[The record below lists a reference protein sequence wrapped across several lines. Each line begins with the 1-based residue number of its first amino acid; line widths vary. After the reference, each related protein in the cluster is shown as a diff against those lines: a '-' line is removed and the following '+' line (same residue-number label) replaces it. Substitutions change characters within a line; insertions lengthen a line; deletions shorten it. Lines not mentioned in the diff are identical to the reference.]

1 MQRLNIPL
9 DRSIHA
15 TRPYR
20 RVVWLLAL
28 ITPPLAAFFMA
39 GWWFER
45 TDIGTMVPEGTEL
58 VVRLQPGK
66 NGWGPVLQA
75 IGHLTAIS
83 DRALTL
89 RTLASYSA
97 GEIIIYVD
105 KTGRRSAA
113 IRTKE
118 SQIPHTLLDTYGIAV
133 QASGSGLIVLT
144 DRLRPTEK
152 ISLPRPSPWIGRG
165 RIGVIYLKTD
175 GDWEA
180 GTITASKEG
189 WSIRLPRQSLPK
201 NQLSRLP
208 TGTVA
213 FLATPVSTTE
223 IEISGVTERMESIL
237 APFELPSLDL
247 FGKELL
253 KNEGGIAIVKHE
265 NTFAFLLGGK
275 GANLG
280 EAEWGNI
287 LRAAAAFQ
295 HPKTQPW
302 TLSDGTK
309 AEEIRVDPSTVTL
322 EERTVLGSKVLQARP
337 TPTETLLLALQT
349 DGRYALSNNE
359 SLLMDWLGQKSAEH
373 QTERTCERGHPSAYM
388 DLETLY
394 AFSSSDLTFHQPN
407 LIRDLSQTFHTVA
420 LKNNWFSSVFLLC
433 F

>member
-28 ITPPLAAFFMA
+28 VAPPLAAFFIA

-45 TDIGTMVPEGTEL
+45 TDIGAMVPEGTEL
-58 VVRLQPGK
+58 IVRLQPGTE
-66 NGWGPVLQA
+66 GWEPVLQA
-75 IGHLTAIS
+75 IGHLTAVS
-83 DRALTL
+83 DRSLTIRAL
-89 RTLASYSA
+89 APYSA
-97 GEIIIYVD
+97 GEIIIYAD

-113 IRTKE
+113 IRTQE
-118 SQIPHTLLDTYGIAV
+118 NQIPHALLDTYGIAV
-133 QASGSGLIVLT
+133 QASGNGLAVLT
-144 DRLRPTEK
+144 DRVRPTEK
-152 ISLPRPSPWIGRG
+152 RSLPRPTPWLGLG
-165 RIGVIYLKTD
+165 RIGSIYLKSAEGWD
-175 GDWEA
+175 A
-180 GTITASKEG
+180 GVITTNKNG

-201 NQLSRLP
+201 NQFSQLP

-223 IEISGVTERMESIL
+223 VEISGVTERMESIL

-253 KNEGGIAIVKHE
+253 KNEGGITIVTRE
-265 NTFAFLLGGK
+265 NTLAFLLGGK
-275 GANLG
+275 GTSLG
-280 EAEWGNI
+280 ETEWGNV

-302 TLSDGTK
+302 TLSDGTN

-322 EERTVLGSKVLQARP
+322 EERTLLGSKVLQARP

-349 DGRYALSNNE
+349 DGRYAFSNDE
-359 SLLMDWLGQKSAEH
+359 ALLMAWLGQKPEESNA
-373 QTERTCERGHPSAYM
+373 TGACERSRPSAYA

-394 AFSSSDLTFHQPN
+394 AFSGTDLNFHQPN
-407 LIRDLSQTFHTVA
+407 LVRDLSQTFRAVS
-420 LKNNWFSSVFLLC
+420 LKNSWFSSVFLLC